1 MNPDQEHLN
10 AEVKSCMDL
19 VKVKNCYF
27 IDVFIPWARI
37 STVFYYGVNYI
48 PYLLYSIVRTF

>member
-10 AEVKSCMDL
+10 AEFKSCMNL

-27 IDVFIPWARI
+27 IDVFIPWA
-37 STVFYYGVNYI
+37 
-48 PYLLYSIVRTF
+48 